1 MYWSVFKVA
10 TLARLSFPSSILL
23 KSPPRSRS
31 KSLSTLGGVT
41 VVEVDEVGALGR
53 PSAGVDGGD
62 SSIVGA
68 AGRCFFC
75 PPNEKVRPAAFRK
88 PFEDDF
94 GIGGTGMSACSFL
107 WAPRHSSD
115 PPVSAEDGAV
125 EALLLRDELSVR
137 VVLVVFEEPLPL
149 EAKSTR
155 VSREKR
161 QARTYRFDL
170 RPANMLSSAVTSEAV
185 GLWSEWVVDV
195 SLMPP
200 SNGFADT
207 TSVRSRT
214 RKEGPVGAAFSRLS
228 AVDLRLPKA
237 TENLGM

>member
-137 VVLVVFEEPLPL
+137 VVLVVFEEPLP
-149 EAKSTR
+149 
-155 VSREKR
+155 
-161 QARTYRFDL
+161 RFDL

-214 RKEGPVGAAFSRLS
+214 RKEGPVGVAFSRLS